1 MSDAPA
7 TARAAP
13 KGPDMHGRPHET
25 LLSDRSPRSAIVSM
39 LPATFGRGVP
49 AVDGIRV
56 GIGGWT
62 YAPWR
67 HTFYPQGLVSR
78 RELEYASRRLSTI
91 EINGT
96 FYGARRAAEYA
107 QWREQTPDGFVFSV
121 KAPQHITQRG
131 ALAKCGKA
139 AWAFLNGGL
148 AELGDRLGPVLWHM
162 PPSRVFDADDLAA
175 FLDLLPRTLDG
186 QPLRHVIEPGH
197 PSFVDARY
205 IEVARAFGAGTVF
218 TDAPDMPALGDVT
231 GRVVYVRLMRS
242 RVDVPEGY
250 AAADLDGWLDR
261 LQCWA
266 HGAEPDDVPR
276 LVEPAAPL
284 GQREVYAYFIG
295 GAKQRNPAAAMA
307 MISRQLRH

>member
-1 MSDAPA
+1 MQ
-7 TARAAP
+7 
-13 KGPDMHGRPHET
+13 GRLHET
-25 LLSDRSPRSAIVSM
+25 LLSDRSPRSSMVSM
-39 LPATFGRGVP
+39 VPAAFGGGVP
-49 AVDGIRV
+49 AVDGIRI

-78 RELEYASRRLSTI
+78 RELEYASRRFSTI

-96 FYGARRAAEYA
+96 FYGARRASEYA
-107 QWREQTPDGFVFSV
+107 QWREQTPEGFVFSV

-131 ALAKCGKA
+131 PLARCGKA

-186 QPLRHVIEPGH
+186 RALRHVIEPGH
-197 PSFVDARY
+197 PSFVDPRY
-205 IEVARAFGAGTVF
+205 VEIARAFGAGTVL
-218 TDAPDMPALGDVT
+218 TDAPDVPVLGDVT
-231 GRVVYVRLMRS
+231 GRIVYVRLMRS
-242 RVDVPEGY
+242 RVDLQDGY
-250 AAADLDGWLDR
+250 DASELDAWLGR
-261 LQCWA
+261 LRAWSRSEA
-266 HGAEPDDVPR
+266 PDDVPTIA
-276 LVEPAAPL
+276 EPAVPL

-295 GAKQRNPAAAMA
+295 GAKQRNPAAAMG
-307 MISRQLRH
+307 MISRLLRR

>member
-1 MSDAPA
+1 MERRLRETVVADRGVFAGGA
-7 TARAAP
+7 WR
-13 KGPDMHGRPHET
+13 GPRPV
-25 LLSDRSPRSAIVSM
+25 LGS
-39 LPATFGRGVP
+39 GVP
-49 AVDGIRV
+49 AVDGIRAGV
-56 GIGGWT
+56 GGWT

-67 HTFYPQGLVSR
+67 HSFYPEGLVAR
-78 RELEYASRRLSTI
+78 RELEYASRRFSTI

-107 QWREQTPDGFVFSV
+107 QWRRQTPPGFVFSV

-131 ALAKCGKA
+131 PLSRCGKA

-162 PPSRVFDADDLAA
+162 PPSRVFDAEDLAA

-186 QPLRHVIEPGH
+186 RPLRHVIEPMH
-197 PSFVDARY
+197 PSFVDPRY
-205 IEVARAFGAGTVF
+205 VEVARAFGAGTVF
-218 TDAPDMPALGDVT
+218 TDAPDQPAIADVT

-250 AAADLDGWLDR
+250 EAAEIEDWLDR
-261 LQCWA
+261 ARVWA
-266 HGAEPDDVPR
+266 GGGEPEGLPR
-276 LVEPAAPL
+276 IAPPVAAR
-284 GQREVYAYFIG
+284 GEREVYLYFIG

-307 MISRQLRH
+307 LIARLLRAQ

>member
-1 MSDAPA
+1 MERRISETVVADRGVFAGGAWHP
-7 TARAAP
+7 TRAVT
-13 KGPDMHGRPHET
+13 G
-25 LLSDRSPRSAIVSM
+25 S
-39 LPATFGRGVP
+39 GVP
-49 AVDGIRV
+49 AVDGMRIGV
-56 GIGGWT
+56 GGWT

-67 HTFYPQGLVSR
+67 HSFYPEGLVTR
-78 RELEYASRRLSTI
+78 RELEYASRRFSTI

-107 QWREQTPDGFVFSV
+107 QWREQTPPGFVFSV

-131 ALAKCGKA
+131 PLARCGKA

-186 QPLRHVIEPGH
+186 RPLHHVIEPGH
-197 PSFVDARY
+197 PSFVDRRY
-205 IEVARAFGAGTVF
+205 VEVARTFGAGTVY
-218 TDAPDMPALGDVT
+218 TDAPEQPAIADVT

-242 RVDVPEGY
+242 RVDVAEGY
-250 AAADLDGWLDR
+250 LPDEIEAWLEHARTWAAGGDPDELPRIAD
-261 LQCWA
+261 
-266 HGAEPDDVPR
+266 PVT
-276 LVEPAAPL
+276 PL
-284 GQREVYAYFIG
+284 GDREVYVYFIG

-307 MISRQLRH
+307 MIARLLRAH

>member
-1 MSDAPA
+1 MVPA
-7 TARAAP
+7 A
-13 KGPDMHGRPHET
+13 
-25 LLSDRSPRSAIVSM
+25 
-39 LPATFGRGVP
+39 FGSGVP
-49 AVDGIRV
+49 AVDGIRI

-78 RELEYASRRLSTI
+78 RELEYASRRFSSI

-107 QWREQTPDGFVFSV
+107 QWRDQTPEGFAFSV

-131 ALAKCGKA
+131 PLAKCGKA

-186 QPLRHVIEPGH
+186 RPLRHVIEPGH
-197 PSFVDARY
+197 PSFVDPRY

-242 RVDVPEGY
+242 RVDLQEGY
-250 AAADLDGWLDR
+250 PPDDLDVWLSR
-261 LQCWA
+261 LQQWSR
-266 HGAEPDDVPR
+266 GEDPVDMPRIAEPAP
-276 LVEPAAPL
+276 PL
-284 GQREVYAYFIG
+284 GQREVFAYFIG

-307 MISRQLRH
+307 MIARLLRR

>member
-1 MSDAPA
+1 
-7 TARAAP
+7 
-13 KGPDMHGRPHET
+13 MHGRPHET

-39 LPATFGRGVP
+39 VPAAFGSGVP
-49 AVDGIRV
+49 AVDGIRI

-78 RELEYASRRLSTI
+78 RELEYASRRFSSI

-107 QWREQTPDGFVFSV
+107 QWRDQTPEGFVFSV

-131 ALAKCGKA
+131 PLAKCSKA

-162 PPSRVFDADDLAA
+162 PPSRLFDADDLTA

-186 QPLRHVIEPGH
+186 RPLRHVIEPGH
-197 PSFVDARY
+197 PSFVDPRY
-205 IEVARAFGAGTVF
+205 IEIARAFGAGTVF
-218 TDAPDMPALGDVT
+218 TDAPDMPVFGDVT
-231 GRVVYVRLMRS
+231 GRLVYVRLMRS
-242 RVDVPEGY
+242 RVDLQEGY
-250 AAADLDGWLDR
+250 APEEIDAWLDR

-266 HGAEPDDVPR
+266 RGEEPADMPRLAEP
-276 LVEPAAPL
+276 ANAL
-284 GQREVYAYFIG
+284 GKREVFAYFIG
-295 GAKQRNPAAAMA
+295 GAKQRNPAAGMEA
-307 MISRQLRH
+307 ISRLLRR

>member
-1 MSDAPA
+1 MSS
-7 TARAAP
+7 
-13 KGPDMHGRPHET
+13 RPHEA
-25 LLSDRSPRSAIVSM
+25 LLSDFTPRSSAFMPITGPV
-39 LPATFGRGVP
+39 FGSGVP
-49 AVDGIRV
+49 AVDGLRV

-78 RELEYASRRLSTI
+78 RELEYASRRFSTI

-131 ALAKCGKA
+131 PLAKCGKA

-148 AELGDRLGPVLWHM
+148 GELGDRLGPVLWHM
-162 PPSRVFDADDLAA
+162 PPSRTFDADDFAA

-186 QPLRHVIEPGH
+186 LPLRHVIEPSH
-197 PSFVDARY
+197 PSFLDTRY
-205 IEVARAFGAGTVF
+205 IEIARSFGAGTVL
-218 TDAPDMPALGDVT
+218 TDAPDMPILGDVT

-242 RVDVPEGY
+242 RVELHDGYERNDLDAWLERARIWARGDVP
-250 AAADLDGWLDR
+250 A
-261 LQCWA
+261 
-266 HGAEPDDVPR
+266 DVPR
-276 LVEPAAPL
+276 LVEPDSPL
-284 GQREVYAYFIG
+284 GPREVYVYFIG

-307 MISRQLRH
+307 MISKLLRR

>member
-1 MSDAPA
+1 
-7 TARAAP
+7 
-13 KGPDMHGRPHET
+13 MHGRLHET

-39 LPATFGRGVP
+39 VPAAFGSGVP
-49 AVDGIRV
+49 AVDGIRI

-78 RELEYASRRLSTI
+78 RELEYASRRFSTI

-107 QWREQTPDGFVFSV
+107 QWREQTPEGFVFSI

-131 ALAKCGKA
+131 PLSKCGKA

-186 QPLRHVIEPGH
+186 RPLRHVIEPGH
-197 PSFVDARY
+197 PSFVDPRY
-205 IEVARAFGAGTVF
+205 VEIARAFGAATVF
-218 TDAPDMPALGDVT
+218 TDAPDVPALGDVT
-231 GRVVYVRLMRS
+231 GRLVYVRLMRS
-242 RVDVPEGY
+242 RVDLPEGY
-250 AAADLDGWLDR
+250 AADDIDAWLDR
-261 LQCWA
+261 LHAWA
-266 HGAEPDDVPR
+266 RGEDPVDMPRLAEPTNSPGPRDVF
-276 LVEPAAPL
+276 
-284 GQREVYAYFIG
+284 AYFIG
-295 GAKQRNPAAAMA
+295 GAKQRNPAAAMG
-307 MISRQLRH
+307 MISRLLRR